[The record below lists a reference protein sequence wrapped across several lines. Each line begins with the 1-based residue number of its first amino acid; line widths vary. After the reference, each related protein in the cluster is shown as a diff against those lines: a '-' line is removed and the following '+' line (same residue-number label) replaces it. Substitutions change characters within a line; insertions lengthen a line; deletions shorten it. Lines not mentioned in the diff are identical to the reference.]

1 MELEIKSCL
10 DDFLN
15 KNYLSKIITNIWNHV
30 IVNQALCKDF
40 IKITKAPQLIILY
53 LLFDLFYQQLVP
65 VTTTFQN
72 RLYLYLNSLLLMNTL
87 SKILFH
93 FVKKFLTKY
102 QIYLWHVLVFSHCS
116 QKYPW
121 MKRLIFVLIW
131 FSMLKRHFKHLLT
144 LSVKSSCFF
153 LMMFIINRL
162 MV

>member
-102 QIYLWHVLVFSHCS
+102 QIYLWHILVFSHCS

>member
-1 MELEIKSCL
+1 M
-10 DDFLN
+10 
-15 KNYLSKIITNIWNHV
+15 TNIWNHV
-30 IVNQALCKDF
+30 VVNQALYKDF

-102 QIYLWHVLVFSHCS
+102 QIYLWHILVFSHCS

-131 FSMLKRHFKHLLT
+131 FSMLKWHFKHLLT